1 MTNIIAI
8 PAPLTIDPPLDVATR
23 RRLFYFQEDFSLAP
37 LTYPSLSAPDYTY
50 DEYLSNMA
58 AILSL
63 DLTRFPEVFLAPFR
77 VADFDR
83 WASANE
89 FNPDSAEARNAY
101 LAAFDFD
108 SLMSV
113 TNPDII
119 YAISA
124 TDYMATLAI
133 AALHHRM
140 TDGDEEDHVE
150 ALEDLMDDGEHVAS
164 HFADFLLS
172 TLSSSAIVTYNV
184 EINVDASVGSTVKLS
199 NDLVI
204 HLCGDHIHADSPEHY
219 AMLVSAFA
227 LSQLSPASVFVR
239 SFEDEDHPRT
249 GRPLTTLYGFYV
261 DRDGLKGLSASQIF
275 DYFCTDEA
283 GGPIP
288 PEEGVVYA
296 DAPDIEF
303 V

>member
-8 PAPLTIDPPLDVATR
+8 PAPLTIDPPLDVVTR

-37 LTYPSLSAPDYTY
+37 LTYPSLATPDYTY

-58 AILSL
+58 AILNL

-83 WASANE
+83 WATDNE
-89 FNPDSAEARNAY
+89 LDPDTADTRNAY
-101 LAAFDFD
+101 LAAFDYD
-108 SLMSV
+108 SMMSV
-113 TNPDII
+113 TNPDVI
-119 YAISA
+119 YAIAA

-133 AALHHRM
+133 SALHHRM
-140 TDGDEEDHVE
+140 SDGDEEDHVD
-150 ALEDLMDDGEHVAS
+150 ALADLMEDGEHAAS
-164 HFADFLLS
+164 HFADFLS
-172 TLSSSAIVTYNV
+172 TTLSSDAIVTYNV
-184 EINVDASVGSTVKLS
+184 EINVDGAVGNAVKLS
-199 NDLVI
+199 NDLVV
-204 HLCGDHIHADSPEHY
+204 HLCGDHIHADTPEHY

-227 LSQLSPASVFVR
+227 LSQLSPASFFVHC
-239 SFEDEDHPRT
+239 FEDETNART
-249 GRPLTTLYGFYV
+249 GHPLKTLYGFYV
-261 DRDGLKGLSASQIF
+261 DRDGLKGLSSAQIF
-275 DYFCTDEA
+275 DYFCTDED

-296 DAPDIEF
+296 DSPDIEF